1 MPKQEPFLIDGAVY
15 EPESSLGQGGSA
27 VVWKVHRKLDGEVF
41 AVKRIEKDLREGS
54 ARNRRFEQEIEYG
67 QMTRHPNVVRIHAY
81 SEDVKFY
88 YYVMDFYPMTL
99 RDVINDEIDPDVLLV
114 YMRQLCEAL
123 AHVHGDGMVH
133 RDIKPENVLVD
144 PDARR
149 LVLADFGIAH
159 FRDSVLTKRD
169 DLLANRNYLAPEQML
184 KSNAQGVGKPA
195 DVFALG
201 LVITEMFTKQNA
213 RGRRHALIRDRY
225 PFLADLDPI
234 VERMLLQDAAQRLR
248 VETVRGLLRVM
259 LQRLDSTIAESAD
272 EMRPNEVPTG
282 ASSAEVERVLDRAA
296 RDVLSAKYVF
306 ERVAEED
313 LSRYNLNYHCEISY
327 EASEEL
333 FNACAQAVVFSLC
346 KAKFDYEGAGAWDEH
361 DDALVSSAAKP
372 KLMRDFE
379 NILADLPLPQGSL
392 WDGLPR
398 QSAHLFRFCKDYH
411 CEELLTSIRAAVYGE
426 DYDSLRTNLINAPI
440 LWIIRSMRRYLNT
453 DYLAFDPS
461 VREEIGVERHLSVV
475 WNDTLPLDPAREATG
490 AELFIEPF
498 NADDIANALI
508 TLESKWDVSVG
519 ELVGGDYSVI
529 FRSRE
534 KYRRFRDEVLGLA
547 ESGSVFEADVLNL
560 LRPEAEYDDL
570 VALTWDR
577 EFDIAI
583 TLGKV
588 LGTRTRTRTR

>member
-1 MPKQEPFLIDGAVY
+1 MPKHEPFLIDAAAY

-27 VVWKVHRKLDGEVF
+27 VVWKVHRKPDGEVF
-41 AVKRIEKDLREGS
+41 AVKRIQKDPKEDS

-67 QMTRHPNVVRIHAY
+67 RTTRHPNVVRIHAY
-81 SEDVKFY
+81 SEDAKFY

-99 RDVINDEIDPDVLLV
+99 RDVINDESDPDVLLD
-114 YMRQLCEAL
+114 YTRQLCEAL
-123 AHVHGDGMVH
+123 AHVHNDGIVH

-159 FRDSVLTKRD
+159 FKDSALTKRD

-184 KSNAQGVGKPA
+184 KNNAQDVGKPA
-195 DVFALG
+195 DIFALG
-201 LVITEMFTKQNA
+201 LVITEMFTKQNP
-213 RGRRHALIRDRY
+213 RGRRHALIRDRH
-225 PFLADLDPI
+225 PFLANLDPI
-234 VERMLLQDAAQRLR
+234 VERMLLQDEAQRLR

-259 LQRLDSTIAESAD
+259 LQRLHTTIAESAD
-272 EMRPNEVPTG
+272 QMRPNEAPPGV
-282 ASSAEVERVLDRAA
+282 SSGEVDRALDRAA
-296 RDVLSAKYVF
+296 RDVLSAKHVF
-306 ERVAEED
+306 ERVADED
-313 LSRYNLNYHCEISY
+313 LSRYDLNYHCEISY
-327 EASEEL
+327 EASAEL
-333 FNACAQAVVFSLC
+333 FNACAQAVVYSLC

-361 DDALVSSAAKP
+361 DDALVSSAVKP
-372 KLMRDFE
+372 KLLREFE
-379 NILADLPLPQGSL
+379 TILADLPLPQGSL

-426 DYDSLRTNLINAPI
+426 GYDALRTNLINAPV
-440 LWIIRSMRRYLNT
+440 LWIIHSVRRYLST
-453 DYLAFDPS
+453 DYLEFDQT
-461 VREEIGVERHLSVV
+461 VREKIGVERHLAVL
-475 WNDTLPLDPAREATG
+475 WNETLPLDPAREATG
-490 AELFIEPF
+490 AELFTEPF
-498 NADDIANALI
+498 NADDVANALI

-519 ELVGGDYSVI
+519 EMVGGDYSVM

-534 KYRRFRDEVLGLA
+534 KYRCFRDEVLGLA
-547 ESGSVFEADVLNL
+547 EPGSVFEADVLNL

-577 EFDIAI
+577 DFDIAI

-588 LGTRTRTRTR
+588 LGTRAR